1 MCKHNSTPRR
11 GVVKFDE
18 TFDGIIRN
26 GTVVEYSC
34 EKGWLLNG
42 PQKKKCLDS
51 GLWDPKD
58 NVQYTEIVL

>member
-1 MCKHNSTPRR
+1 MCKHPSGTRH

-18 TFDGIIRN
+18 SFDGIIRN
-26 GTVVEYSC
+26 GTVVKYSC

-58 NVQYTEIVL
+58 KVQCIEIVQ